1 MEPLPSW
8 IFPAI
13 AFAMWAVVPSYAW
26 LVRGRTFAI
35 FAAIVMAISLIGAVV
50 THARVSTWALPA
62 YTGWLDVGF
71 LYMMLAAAAHYAH
84 LVRARMRGRIF
95 RLAVSIPGQYFAAT
109 GALASVWLLA
119 LLPPRALFWALDLGT
134 VLHALRWLDLLPYVV
149 GAASVVTSIRPWMEI
164 VRVRLGDEGPDEVT
178 RVPVE
183 RHRRRTPKPLHP
195 RPLRIVQ
202 LTDPHLGP
210 WQSVR
215 RLRRNVS
222 RLLDHDPDLVLLTGD
237 FLTMESNDTPGALA
251 EALEP
256 LQRLPGRC
264 FAIFGNHDHEA
275 PDEVRDAMKRN
286 AVTLLV
292 DDEAVADT
300 PVGPVQLVGAD
311 YHRRDRAERIEG
323 LLQRFPRRNGHLR
336 LLLLHDPLGFRHVP
350 KGEVDLT
357 LSGHTHG
364 GQVGLVSFGLDW
376 TVLSRSRWPDHGLFA
391 HGSNR
396 LYVHR
401 GTGFY
406 GFPLRVGVPGELSL
420 MELLLR
426 PREGQSLAES

>member
-1 MEPLPSW
+1 VDTIPDWL
-8 IFPAI
+8 FPAL
-13 AFAMWAVVPSYAW
+13 ALVLQVAVPGFAWVA
-26 LVRGRTFAI
+26 RGRSFAI
-35 FAAIVMAISLIGAVV
+35 FSAVVMAFALSGAVV
-50 THARVSTWALPA
+50 THARVTAWLLPA
-62 YTGWLDVGF
+62 YTGWLDTAF
-71 LYMMLAAAAHYAH
+71 LYGMLAASVHYAH
-84 LVRARMRGRIF
+84 LVRARLRGRLF
-95 RLAVSIPGQYFAAT
+95 RLAVSIPGQFFIAA
-109 GALASVWLLA
+109 GALASLWLLA
-119 LLPPRALFWALDLGT
+119 LLPIRVLLWALDLSGP
-134 VLHALRWLDLLPYVV
+134 LHALRWLDLLPYVV
-149 GAASVVTSIRPWMEI
+149 GALSLVTSTRPWTEI
-164 VRVRLGDEGPDEVT
+164 VRVKLGVDGPDEVT

-183 RHRRRTPKPLHP
+183 RHRRRTPAPLAK

-215 RLRRNVS
+215 KLQSQIS
-222 RLLDHDPDLVLLTGD
+222 RLLEHDPDLVLLTGD
-237 FLTMESNDTPGALA
+237 FLTMESNSTPGALG

-256 LQRLPGRC
+256 LRQVAGRC

-275 PDEVRDAMKRN
+275 PGEVRDAMVRN
-286 AVTLLV
+286 GIRLLV
-292 DDEAVADT
+292 DEEAVVDT
-300 PVGPVQLVGAD
+300 PVGAVQIVGAD
-311 YHRRDRAERIEG
+311 YRRRERAEQLNQ
-323 LLQRFPRRNGHLR
+323 LLMRFPRREEHLR
-336 LLLLHDPLGFRHVP
+336 LLLLHDPLGFRDVP
-350 KGEVDLT
+350 KGDVDLT

-420 MELLLR
+420 IELVT
-426 PREGQSLAES
+426 